1 MRISVVGYAPV
12 VGYDVIAQ
20 IYKKARRLYGKR
32 MVHVN
37 STYYGGGVAEM
48 LSSLVPLL
56 NDVGI
61 NAGWR
66 ILRGSPDFFDI
77 TKKFH
82 NALQGDKINLSEMKK
97 KLYLQ
102 TNEDFSS
109 YTHLNHDFVVVHDPQ
124 PLPLIKFYPKK
135 GPWVWRCH
143 IDLSAPNR
151 ELWKFFEH
159 FVVRYDAVIVSN
171 EAYKITDF
179 PVEQRIFF
187 PVIDPLSNKNVDLPQ
202 STIEKF
208 LRKFKVPVDKPILLQ
223 VSRFDKWK
231 DPLGVLHVFERVKQE
246 IDCRLIMC
254 GNMASDD
261 PEGWQIYQEVQNKA
275 ARWIESGDVILLT
288 VENHILVNVLQ
299 RIATVIIQ
307 KSLKEGFGLTVTEGL
322 WKEKPVVAS
331 RVGGIPLQ
339 IIDGENGFLVE
350 PNDTE
355 GFANKIIELMRN
367 ADMARE
373 MGIKAKDF
381 VKRNYL
387 ITRLVL
393 DYISLM
399 DEFLN

>member
-1 MRISVVGYAPV
+1 MRLSIVGYAPI
-12 VGYDVIAQ
+12 VGYEVIAR
-20 IYKKARRLYGKR
+20 IYKKARKLYGRR
-32 MVHVN
+32 MVHIN

-66 ILRGSPDFFDI
+66 ILRGGPDFFDI

-97 KLYLQ
+97 RLYLR
-102 TNEDFSS
+102 TNDDFAS
-109 YTHLNHDFVVVHDPQ
+109 YTHINHDFVVVHDPQ
-124 PLPLIKFYPKK
+124 PLPLIKFYQKK
-135 GPWVWRCH
+135 APWVWRCH
-143 IDLSAPNR
+143 IDLSSPN
-151 ELWKFFEH
+151 EDLWKFFEH
-159 FVVRYDAVIVSN
+159 FVVRYDTVIVSN
-171 EAYKITDF
+171 EQYKITDF
-179 PVEQRIFF
+179 PVDQRIFF
-187 PVIDPLSNKNVDLPQ
+187 PVIDPLSNKNVDLPRT
-202 STIEKF
+202 TIDKF
-208 LRKFKVPVDKPILLQ
+208 LRKFKVPTDKPILLQ

-231 DPLGVLHVFERVKQE
+231 DPIGVLQVFERVKQE
-246 IDCRLIMC
+246 VDCRLVMC

-261 PEGWQIYQEVQNKA
+261 PEGWEIYQEVMDKA
-275 ARWIESGDVILLT
+275 KHWIESGDVILLT

-299 RIATVIIQ
+299 RIASVIIQ

-339 IIDGENGFLVE
+339 IRDGENGFLLDPHDV
-350 PNDTE
+350 E
-355 GFANKIIELMRN
+355 GFAGRVIELMKN
-367 ADMARE
+367 PDLSRE
-373 MGIKAKDF
+373 LGIRAKEF
-381 VKRNYL
+381 VRENYL

-399 DEFLN
+399 DEMLN